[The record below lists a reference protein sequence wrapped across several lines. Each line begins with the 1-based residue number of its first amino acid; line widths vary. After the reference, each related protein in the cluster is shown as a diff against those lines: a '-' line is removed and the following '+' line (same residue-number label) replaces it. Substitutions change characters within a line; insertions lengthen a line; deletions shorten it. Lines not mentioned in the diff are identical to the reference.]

1 VSATLEDK
9 RIAEWLFGLAFF
21 AAAYFY
27 AGAGWNQ
34 NATFD
39 LTRAVVERHTLNIDA
54 YAGNTGDVSYANGHT
69 YANKAPALS
78 FLAAIPFAIVHA
90 AGITNLAIAGYLC
103 TLFTCGVLFALI
115 PALLY
120 LEGRRRGVDPLWSAS
135 VALIAAFATE
145 LFPYSTVLMVMV
157 PSGALMLT
165 ALTTRRAWVAGFA
178 AALATAM
185 YYICGPAMVVIGAQ
199 RVLACRRA
207 EADSGRAEA
216 RPRYREPLACISGA
230 LPILL
235 GLALY
240 QYLCFGSFLT
250 SSMAK
255 TDPRFLSKGALF
267 GLPSLDALYGI
278 TVSPYRGLFFFAPVL
293 LLAVVPLFREYAVLA
308 ISAGFFLFN
317 LCYINWD
324 GGFGVGARYLV
335 PLIPLWGLALLRV
348 RWRKLVIAL
357 AIVSFAIN
365 FAATAVDPQP
375 SGTIPRPL
383 TQYIVPLLLRGH
395 FSADVPI
402 TPPWSAA
409 TFTGHTSVNRL
420 AHDEATVFRRHPSG
434 SPESEWSSF
443 NLGESFFG
451 AGDARSLIPFAIV
464 FALGC
469 AAILAKAR
477 RESPASAAPP
487 TR

>member
-1 VSATLEDK
+1 MSTTLEDR
-9 RIAEWLFGLAFF
+9 RIAEWLFCLAFF

-39 LTRAVVERHTLNIDA
+39 LTRAVVERHTFIIDA
-54 YAGNTGDVSYANGHT
+54 DAGNTGDVSYANGHT

-78 FLAAIPFAIVHA
+78 FLAAIPFAIIHA
-90 AGITNLAIAGYLC
+90 IGVTNLAIACYLC

-135 VALIAAFATE
+135 VALIVAFATE

-157 PSGALMLT
+157 PSGALMLI

-185 YYICGPAMVVIGAQ
+185 YYICGPAMVVIAIARG
-199 RVLACRRA
+199 RR
-207 EADSGRAEA
+207 SLFQFIG
-216 RPRYREPLACISGA
+216 GA
-230 LPILL
+230 LPPLI

-240 QYLCFGSFLT
+240 QFVCFGGFFT
-250 SSMAK
+250 NSMSK

-267 GLPSLDALYGI
+267 GLPSFDALYGI
-278 TVSPYRGLFFFAPVL
+278 TISPYRGLFFFAPVL
-293 LLAVVPLFREYAVLA
+293 LLAIVPLFREYALLA
-308 ISAGFFLFN
+308 ISATFFLFN

-357 AIVSFAIN
+357 AILSFAIN

-383 TQYIVPLLLRGH
+383 TQYIVPLLVRGH
-395 FSADVPI
+395 FAADVPI
-402 TPPWSAA
+402 TAPWSAA

-420 AHDEATVFRRHPSG
+420 AHDEAIVFRRHPPG
-434 SPESEWSSF
+434 SAESEWSSF
-443 NLGESFFG
+443 NLGELFFG

-464 FALGC
+464 FALGT